1 MFAALQVVEK
11 VTLVNK
17 MEQFDRF
24 FEKGFRKRASLW
36 MPISVPGNMDW
47 ADLQNLHAGRTMSP
61 DLLAYFI
68 LKQKGLSKDYRRQI
82 LLSTGSAYDL
92 NSIERFKNFS
102 YYNIH
107 EREKRCFF
115 LSTRE
120 KVMTKCKKYYA
131 NLVED

>member
-36 MPISVPGNMDW
+36 MPISIPGGNMDW

-92 NSIERFKNFS
+92 NSIERFKK
-102 YYNIH
+102 H
-107 EREKRCFF
+107 PRKG
-115 LSTRE
+115 E
-120 KVMTKCKKYYA
+120 KVFFPEYPRKGYDEMQEVLCQ
-131 NLVED
+131 LG